1 MNILITGVCGYL
13 GSALIHH
20 WKEAGSKHT
29 FYGIDNLSRHGSEAN
44 RLPLKQLGVKLIHG
58 DLRLASDFEGLPSV
72 DWVIEAAAN
81 PSVLAGIDGRA
92 SSRQLVEHN
101 LQSTIN
107 TLEFCKRTHAGM
119 ILMSTSRVYSIKPLI
134 HLSMRV
140 VNDAFE
146 PVDDGTEH
154 TEGVSCLGVDET
166 FSCAPPISLY
176 GATKSAA
183 ETLALEYGSTFDF
196 PVWINRCGVLAGAG
210 QFGHAEQG
218 IFSYWIHSW
227 AQKRPLKY
235 IGFGGDGY
243 QVRDL
248 LHPRDLRTALDYE
261 LCDNTFTGSRIVNL
275 GGGQDNSMSL
285 ANLSTWCRERFGSL
299 EVASEPQGRT
309 FDVPWLVLNCARA
322 KKLWNWTPQF
332 TKNSTLEEIA
342 QFAINN
348 PDWLEKTAPN

>member
-1 MNILITGVCGYL
+1 MKILITGVCGYL
-13 GSALIHH
+13 GTALMHH
-20 WKEAGSKHT
+20 WKEAGSNHT
-29 FYGIDNLSRHGSEAN
+29 FYGIDNLSRPGSEAN
-44 RLPLKQLGVKLIHG
+44 RLPLKKLGVKLIHG
-58 DLRLASDFEGLPSV
+58 DLRVQSDFDALPSA

-81 PSVLAGIDGRA
+81 PSVLAGIDGKT
-92 SSRQLVEHN
+92 SSRQVVEHN
-101 LQSTIN
+101 LYSTIN
-107 TLEFCKRTHAGM
+107 TLEFCKKTLAGM
-119 ILMSTSRVYSIKPLI
+119 ILMSTSRVYSITALT
-134 HLSMRV
+134 HLPMRV
-140 VNDAFE
+140 VDDAFE
-146 PVDDGTEH
+146 PDEAGKEFPQGISRL
-154 TEGVSCLGVDET
+154 GVSEDFT
-166 FSCAPPISLY
+166 CAPPISLY

-183 ETLALEYGSTFDF
+183 ELLALEYGSTFDF

-235 IGFGGDGY
+235 VGFGGRGY

-261 LCDNTFTGSRIVNL
+261 LSNKALPGPRIVNL
-275 GGGQDNSMSL
+275 AGGQNNSMSL
-285 ANLSTWCRERFGSL
+285 AHLSDWCRERFGSL
-299 EVASEPQGRT
+299 KVASEPQGRT

-322 KKLWNWTPQF
+322 KQLWDWTPQYS
-332 TKNSTLEEIA
+332 KSSILEEIA